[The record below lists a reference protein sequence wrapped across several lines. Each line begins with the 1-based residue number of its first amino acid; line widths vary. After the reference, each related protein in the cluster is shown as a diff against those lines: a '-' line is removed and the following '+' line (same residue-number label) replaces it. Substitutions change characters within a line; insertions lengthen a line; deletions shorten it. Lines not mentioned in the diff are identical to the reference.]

1 MCNCSS
7 NISNCNCND
16 CSVITIPSII
26 GPQGPQGD
34 PGVNG
39 TNGTNGTNGLNAG
52 NVIDTEIVFSSGPVE
67 GAVRRYIP
75 EILVTPST
83 ELTKTDDRLKIR
95 AVFALTSE
103 AVAAAGVLGVYIN
116 SVTSMVGATTLA
128 QYSGTI
134 PNGKYFYMEFY
145 FDRYT
150 TQRFHVTGTA
160 KFANIISEVGQG
172 LFLVPA
178 ESSYVIRRIDQIVT
192 APTVLNAPFYVFLG
206 SQNLGYIFPTFFTVE
221 YILRKS

>member
-26 GPQGPQGD
+26 GPEGD
-34 PGVNG
+34 PGV
-39 TNGTNGTNGLNAG
+39 NGLNAG
-52 NVIDTEIVFSSGPVE
+52 NVIDTEIVFVAGPVQ
-67 GAVRRYIP
+67 GAVRRYTP
-75 EILVTPST
+75 EILITPST

-103 AVAAAGVLGVYIN
+103 ASPATGVLGVYIN
-116 SVTSMVGATTLA
+116 STASMVGATALA
-128 QYSGTI
+128 EFSGTI

-150 TQRFHVTGTA
+150 TQRYHVTGTA
-160 KFANIISEVGQG
+160 KFSNSASEIGQG

-178 ESSYVIRRIDQIVT
+178 DSSYVIRRINQLVT
-192 APTVLNAPFYVFLG
+192 APTVLNSPFYIFLG
-206 SQNLGYIFPTFFTVE
+206 SQNLGYILPTFFTVE

>member
-26 GPQGPQGD
+26 GPEGD
-34 PGVNG
+34 PGV
-39 TNGTNGTNGLNAG
+39 NGLNAG
-52 NVIDTEIVFSSGPVE
+52 NVIDTEIIFTAGPVQ
-67 GAVRRYIP
+67 GAVRRYTP
-75 EILVTPST
+75 EILITPST

-103 AVAAAGVLGVYIN
+103 AAPASGVLGVYIN
-116 SVTSMVGATTLA
+116 STASMVGATALA
-128 QYSGTI
+128 EFSGTI

-150 TQRFHVTGTA
+150 TQRYHVTGTA
-160 KFANIISEVGQG
+160 KFSNIASEIGQG
-172 LFLVPA
+172 LFLVPT
-178 ESSYVIRRIDQIVT
+178 ESSYVIRRINQLVT
-192 APTVLNAPFYVFLG
+192 APTVLNSPFYIFLG
-206 SQNLGYIFPTFFTVE
+206 SQNLGYILPTFFTVE

>member
-26 GPQGPQGD
+26 GPEGD
-34 PGVNG
+34 PGV
-39 TNGTNGTNGLNAG
+39 NGLNAG
-52 NVIDTEIVFSSGPVE
+52 NVIDTEIIFTAGPVQ
-67 GAVRRYIP
+67 GAVRRYTP
-75 EILVTPST
+75 EILITPST

-103 AVAAAGVLGVYIN
+103 ASPASGVLGVYIN
-116 SVTSMVGATTLA
+116 STASMVGATALA
-128 QYSGTI
+128 EFSGTI

-150 TQRFHVTGTA
+150 TQRYHVTGTA
-160 KFANIISEVGQG
+160 KFSNIASEIGQG
-172 LFLVPA
+172 LFLVPT
-178 ESSYVIRRIDQIVT
+178 ESSYVIRRINQLVT
-192 APTVLNAPFYVFLG
+192 APTVLNSPFYIFLG
-206 SQNLGYIFPTFFTVE
+206 SQNLGYILPTFFTVE

>member
-26 GPQGPQGD
+26 GPEGD
-34 PGVNG
+34 PGV
-39 TNGTNGTNGLNAG
+39 NGLNAG
-52 NVIDTEIVFSSGPVE
+52 NVIDTEIIFTAGPVQ
-67 GAVRRYIP
+67 GAVRRYTP
-75 EILVTPST
+75 EILITPST

-103 AVAAAGVLGVYIN
+103 ASPATGVLGVYIN
-116 SVTSMVGATTLA
+116 STASMVGSTALA
-128 QYSGTI
+128 EFSGTI

-150 TQRFHVTGTA
+150 TQRYHVTGTA
-160 KFANIISEVGQG
+160 KFSNIASEIGQG
-172 LFLVPA
+172 LFLVPT
-178 ESSYVIRRIDQIVT
+178 ESSYVIRRINQLVT
-192 APTVLNAPFYVFLG
+192 APTILNSPFYIFLG
-206 SQNLGYIFPTFFTVE
+206 SQNLGYILPTFFTVE

>member
-26 GPQGPQGD
+26 GPEGD
-34 PGVNG
+34 PGV
-39 TNGTNGTNGLNAG
+39 NGLNAG
-52 NVIDTEIVFSSGPVE
+52 NVIDTEIIFTAGPVQ
-67 GAVRRYIP
+67 GAVRRYTP
-75 EILVTPST
+75 EILITPST

-103 AVAAAGVLGVYIN
+103 ASPASGVLGVYIN
-116 SVTSMVGATTLA
+116 STASMVGSTALA
-128 QYSGTI
+128 EFSGTI

-150 TQRFHVTGTA
+150 TQRYHVTGTA
-160 KFANIISEVGQG
+160 KFSNIASEIGQG
-172 LFLVPA
+172 LFLVPT
-178 ESSYVIRRIDQIVT
+178 ESSYVIRRINQLVT
-192 APTVLNAPFYVFLG
+192 APTVLNSPFYIFLG
-206 SQNLGYIFPTFFTVE
+206 SQNLGYILPTFFTVE

>member
-16 CSVITIPSII
+16 CSVITIPSIV
-26 GPQGPQGD
+26 GPQGD
-34 PGVNG
+34 PGV
-39 TNGTNGTNGLNAG
+39 NGLNAG
-52 NVIDTEIVFSSGPVE
+52 NVIDTEIVFVAGPVQ
-67 GAVRRYIP
+67 GAVRRYTP
-75 EILVTPST
+75 EILITPST

-103 AVAAAGVLGVYIN
+103 ASPATGVLGVYIN
-116 SVTSMVGATTLA
+116 STASMVGATALA
-128 QYSGTI
+128 EFSGTI

-150 TQRFHVTGTA
+150 TQRYHVTGTA
-160 KFANIISEVGQG
+160 KFSNIASEIGQG

-178 ESSYVIRRIDQIVT
+178 DSSYVIRRINQLVT
-192 APTVLNAPFYVFLG
+192 APTVLNSPFYIFLG
-206 SQNLGYIFPTFFTVE
+206 SQNLGYILPTFFTVE

>member
-26 GPQGPQGD
+26 GPEGD
-34 PGVNG
+34 PGV
-39 TNGTNGTNGLNAG
+39 NGLNAG
-52 NVIDTEIVFSSGPVE
+52 NVIDTEIIFTAGPVQ
-67 GAVRRYIP
+67 GAVRRYTP
-75 EILVTPST
+75 EILITPST

-103 AVAAAGVLGVYIN
+103 ASPASGVLGVYIN
-116 SVTSMVGATTLA
+116 STASMVGSTALA
-128 QYSGTI
+128 EFSGTI

-150 TQRFHVTGTA
+150 TQRYHVTGTA
-160 KFANIISEVGQG
+160 KFSNIASEIGQG
-172 LFLVPA
+172 LFLVPT
-178 ESSYVIRRIDQIVT
+178 ESSYVIRRINQLVT
-192 APTVLNAPFYVFLG
+192 APTILNSPFYIFLG
-206 SQNLGYIFPTFFTVE
+206 SQNLGYILPTFFTVE

>member
-26 GPQGPQGD
+26 GPEGD
-34 PGVNG
+34 PGV
-39 TNGTNGTNGLNAG
+39 NGLNAG
-52 NVIDTEIVFSSGPVE
+52 NVIDTEIIFTAGPVQ
-67 GAVRRYIP
+67 GAVRRYTP
-75 EILVTPST
+75 EILITPST

-103 AVAAAGVLGVYIN
+103 ASPASGVLGVYIN
-116 SVTSMVGATTLA
+116 STASMVGATALA
-128 QYSGTI
+128 EFSGTI

-150 TQRFHVTGTA
+150 TQRYHVTGTA
-160 KFANIISEVGQG
+160 KFSNIASETGQG
-172 LFLVPA
+172 LFLVPT
-178 ESSYVIRRIDQIVT
+178 ESSYVIRRINQLVT
-192 APTVLNAPFYVFLG
+192 APTVLNSPFYIFLG
-206 SQNLGYIFPTFFTVE
+206 SQNLGYILPTFFTVE

>member
-26 GPQGPQGD
+26 GPEGD
-34 PGVNG
+34 PGV
-39 TNGTNGTNGLNAG
+39 NGLNAG
-52 NVIDTEIVFSSGPVE
+52 NVIDTEIVFVAGPVQ
-67 GAVRRYIP
+67 GAVRRYTP
-75 EILVTPST
+75 EILITPST

-103 AVAAAGVLGVYIN
+103 ASPATGVLGVYIN
-116 SVTSMVGATTLA
+116 STASMVGATALA
-128 QYSGTI
+128 EFSGTI

-150 TQRFHVTGTA
+150 TQRYHVTGTA
-160 KFANIISEVGQG
+160 KFSNSASEIGQG

-178 ESSYVIRRIDQIVT
+178 DSSYVIRRVNQLVT
-192 APTVLNAPFYVFLG
+192 APTVLNSPFYIFLG
-206 SQNLGYIFPTFFTVE
+206 SQNLGYILPTFFTVE

>member
-26 GPQGPQGD
+26 GPEGD
-34 PGVNG
+34 PGV
-39 TNGTNGTNGLNAG
+39 NGLNAG
-52 NVIDTEIVFSSGPVE
+52 NVIDTEIIFTAGPVQ
-67 GAVRRYIP
+67 GAVRRYTP
-75 EILVTPST
+75 EILITPST

-103 AVAAAGVLGVYIN
+103 AAPASGVLGVYIN
-116 SVTSMVGATTLA
+116 STASMVGSTALA
-128 QYSGTI
+128 EFSGTI

-150 TQRFHVTGTA
+150 TQRYHVTGTA
-160 KFANIISEVGQG
+160 KFSNIASEIGQG
-172 LFLVPA
+172 LFLVPT
-178 ESSYVIRRIDQIVT
+178 ESSYVIRRINQLVT
-192 APTVLNAPFYVFLG
+192 APTVLNSPFYIFLG
-206 SQNLGYIFPTFFTVE
+206 SQNLGYILPTFFTVE

>member
-26 GPQGPQGD
+26 GPEGD
-34 PGVNG
+34 PGV
-39 TNGTNGTNGLNAG
+39 NGLNAG
-52 NVIDTEIVFSSGPVE
+52 NVIDTEVIFIAGPVQ
-67 GAVRRYIP
+67 GAVRRYTP
-75 EILVTPST
+75 EILITPST

-103 AVAAAGVLGVYIN
+103 AAPASGVLGVYIN
-116 SVTSMVGATTLA
+116 STASMVGATALA
-128 QYSGTI
+128 EFSGTI

-150 TQRFHVTGTA
+150 TQRYHVTGTA
-160 KFANIISEVGQG
+160 KFSNIASEIGQG
-172 LFLVPA
+172 LFLVPT
-178 ESSYVIRRIDQIVT
+178 ESSYVIRRINQLVT
-192 APTVLNAPFYVFLG
+192 APTVLNSPFYIFLG
-206 SQNLGYIFPTFFTVE
+206 SQNLGYILPTFFTVE

>member
-26 GPQGPQGD
+26 GPEGD
-34 PGVNG
+34 PGV
-39 TNGTNGTNGLNAG
+39 NGLNAG
-52 NVIDTEIVFSSGPVE
+52 NVIDTEIIFTAGPVQ
-67 GAVRRYIP
+67 GAVRRYTP
-75 EILVTPST
+75 EILITPST

-103 AVAAAGVLGVYIN
+103 ASPASGVLGVYIN
-116 SVTSMVGATTLA
+116 STASMVGATALA
-128 QYSGTI
+128 EFSGTI

-150 TQRFHVTGTA
+150 TQRYHVTGTA
-160 KFANIISEVGQG
+160 KFSNIASEIGQG
-172 LFLVPA
+172 LFLVPT
-178 ESSYVIRRIDQIVT
+178 ESSYVIRRINQLVT
-192 APTVLNAPFYVFLG
+192 APTILNSPFYIFLG
-206 SQNLGYIFPTFFTVE
+206 SQNLGYILPTFFTVE

>member
-26 GPQGPQGD
+26 GPEGD
-34 PGVNG
+34 PGV
-39 TNGTNGTNGLNAG
+39 NGLNAG
-52 NVIDTEIVFSSGPVE
+52 NVIDTEIIFTAGPVQ
-67 GAVRRYIP
+67 GAVRRYTP
-75 EILVTPST
+75 EILITPST

-103 AVAAAGVLGVYIN
+103 ASPASGVLGVYIN
-116 SVTSMVGATTLA
+116 STASMVGATALA
-128 QYSGTI
+128 EFSGTI

-150 TQRFHVTGTA
+150 TQRYHVTGTA
-160 KFANIISEVGQG
+160 KFSNIASEIGQG
-172 LFLVPA
+172 LFLVPT
-178 ESSYVIRRIDQIVT
+178 ESSYVIRRTNQLVT
-192 APTVLNAPFYVFLG
+192 APTVLNSPFYIFLG
-206 SQNLGYIFPTFFTVE
+206 SQNLGYILPTFFTVE

>member
-26 GPQGPQGD
+26 GPEGD
-34 PGVNG
+34 PGV
-39 TNGTNGTNGLNAG
+39 NGLNAG
-52 NVIDTEIVFSSGPVE
+52 NVIDTEIIFTAGPVQ
-67 GAVRRYIP
+67 GAVRRYTP
-75 EILVTPST
+75 EILITPST

-103 AVAAAGVLGVYIN
+103 AAPASGVLGVYIN
-116 SVTSMVGATTLA
+116 STASMVGSTALA
-128 QYSGTI
+128 EFSGTI

-150 TQRFHVTGTA
+150 TQRYHVTGTA
-160 KFANIISEVGQG
+160 KFSNIASEIGQG
-172 LFLVPA
+172 LFLVPT
-178 ESSYVIRRIDQIVT
+178 ESSYVIRRINQLVT
-192 APTVLNAPFYVFLG
+192 APTILNSPFYIFLG
-206 SQNLGYIFPTFFTVE
+206 SQNLGYILPTFFTVE